1 MINKH
6 NKIKTNSSSLKIFIM
21 THKDFVNHRYN
32 PIYNIVADN
41 KQQLKKKYNLN
52 IFYAKE
58 GKLFNMS
65 RSYGE
70 MSKLYKEWNYY

>member
-21 THKDFVNHRYN
+21 THKDFDNHRYN